1 MEEIIQDRKRK
12 KPWIYMPGSQGAVG
26 STQVQI
32 EWRHSTP
39 HMALRYDPEFAG
51 ERSSFHGSNVA
62 SGSVQSFCSGG
73 GPARVLDSA
82 FGVRGSFKNLNGYIY
97 EDVVANPDRTVDAV
111 YANIP
116 DYTWRNT
123 VGQLLDAT
131 HTADSFPVGNG
142 LIPYGGVPRGG
153 SYPTVVSQ
161 SGGNIPAWVGTD
173 PLLSA
178 NVVSASNEDLGL
190 YENLGTQQSTNAFTR
205 TAFRQQNLV

>member
-1 MEEIIQDRKRK
+1 MEQIIVDRKRK
-12 KPWIYMPGSQGAVG
+12 QPWVYSPGPHGAVG

-39 HMALRYDPEFAG
+39 HSGLRYDPEFSA

-62 SGSVQSFCSGG
+62 AGQFPSYCSGG

-82 FGVRGSFKNLNGYIY
+82 LGHRASFKNANGYTY
-97 EDVVANPDRTVDAV
+97 EDVVQNPDRSVAAV
-111 YANIP
+111 YASIP

-142 LIPYGGVPRGG
+142 LVPHAGIPRGG

-161 SGGNIPAWVGTD
+161 TAGIIPAWVGTD
-173 PLLSA
+173 PLLAA
-178 NVVSASNEDLGL
+178 NVVSPSNADLGL
-190 YENLGTQQSTNAFTR
+190 FVDNI
-205 TAFRQQNLV
+205 QQNPNRFSPYQ